1 MKIPVTISLEIEVA
15 EVLKK
20 RFGKGKVST
29 YVASLINADMEQLQG
44 TDDVDSYARL
54 VGILRQQWFQM
65 NNWSSFHEYLSKVDK
80 DWSSEKSPYHYL
92 HSKLQELKQDG
103 KIRDLVT
110 KWLRHANYDETEIKQ
125 IMVGQ

>member
-44 TDDVDSYARL
+44 TDDVDSYA
-54 VGILRQQWFQM
+54 
-65 NNWSSFHEYLSKVDK
+65 
-80 DWSSEKSPYHYL
+80 
-92 HSKLQELKQDG
+92 
-103 KIRDLVT
+103 
-110 KWLRHANYDETEIKQ
+110 
-125 IMVGQ
+125 